1 MKVSQILVF
10 KLLLWRL
17 FKYRGNPEMKVGLL
31 YDISVMIQICYDIVR
46 YLSHVLD
53 MLRYCTLF
61 QTCFRY
67 VAILY
72 SISDMFQICYDT
84 VRYFRHVAD
93 MLRYC
98 TIFQTCF
105 RYVTILYDISDM
117 FQICYDIV
125 WYFRHISSGFWTQY
139 SWSCMHPAS
148 LILRGVRD
156 HKAKW
161 RQFLN
166 WRCVQISN
174 LDETRHWGRSL
185 SENLI
190 CDGSHNGTKRNP
202 LYLGRLHKWFMLV
215 KC

>member
-1 MKVSQILVF
+1 MVCWRGGGGGRVVEWWWEGDNETRECTAWADCKRRAVFLFGLSQLINILFYVCKVIQDMFHYVTI
-10 KLLLWRL
+10 
-17 FKYRGNPEMKVGLL
+17 L
-31 YDISVMIQICYDIVR
+31 YD
-46 YLSHVLD
+46 
-53 MLRYCTLF
+53 
-61 QTCFRY
+61 
-67 VAILY
+67 
-72 SISDMFQICYDT
+72 ISDMFQICYD
-84 VRYFRHVAD
+84 
-93 MLRYC
+93 
-98 TIFQTCF
+98 ITCF

-125 WYFRHISSGFWTQY
+125 RYFRNISSGFWTQCR
-139 SWSCMHPAS
+139 WSCIHPAS

-166 WRCVQISN
+166 CRCVQISN
-174 LDETRHWGRSL
+174 LAETRHWGRSL

>member
-1 MKVSQILVF
+1 
-10 KLLLWRL
+10 
-17 FKYRGNPEMKVGLL
+17 
-31 YDISVMIQICYDIVR
+31 
-46 YLSHVLD
+46 
-53 MLRYCTLF
+53 MLRYCTIF

-67 VAILY
+67 VTIL
-72 SISDMFQICYDT
+72 
-84 VRYFRHVAD
+84 HVSD

-125 WYFRHISSGFWTQY
+125 RYFRHVSDMLRYYMFQISYDIVRYFRHVSDMLRYCTIFQTHSGFWTQCR
-139 SWSCMHPAS
+139 WSCIHPAS

-166 WRCVQISN
+166 CRCVQISN
-174 LDETRHWGRSL
+174 LAETRHWGRSL